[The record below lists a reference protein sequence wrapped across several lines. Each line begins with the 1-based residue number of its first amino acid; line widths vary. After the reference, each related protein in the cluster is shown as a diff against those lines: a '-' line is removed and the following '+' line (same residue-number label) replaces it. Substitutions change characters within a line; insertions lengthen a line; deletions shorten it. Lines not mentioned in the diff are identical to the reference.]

1 MSARAAS
8 RSGGAAILWGLFA
21 ASSWAWCI
29 GLFLPVVL
37 RRLMGWPGFAAFAIP
52 NVLGCAAFGFVLDRR
67 RSRRLVRDH
76 RGAMAL
82 FGAVTIAYQLLLA
95 GWTGRI
101 AIGDSLTPALGDAG
115 AWAGAGVG
123 LLAVFVVGLAVA
135 MARDR
140 AIAWIA
146 AAAWGFSA
154 IALAAAWWIRPP
166 AAGLD
171 AAAFAPELAPTEV
184 WWLLPTL
191 LLGFLLCPYLD
202 LTFHRALRRGPR
214 RPTFAI
220 FGVTFAALIVLV
232 ALLADPAAFEATGI
246 GMTLLPILL
255 AQLWVQLGFTSG
267 AHAREIARALQRHRG
282 GPSRARW
289 TIAAA
294 VIAGAMLGTPL
305 LADEANYLRMLGW
318 YGLVFPA
325 YVLVAMVGLRR
336 PPDATAW
343 WLVGGAALVGL
354 PLMEVGISGRTFA
367 WTAGGAAAVL
377 VAALVAVGLRGRP
390 IRVPA

>member
-115 AWAGAGVG
+115 AWAGAGIG
-123 LLAVFVVGLAVA
+123 LLAVLVVGLAVA

-202 LTFHRALRRGPR
+202 LTFHRVATRSAAADLRDLRRHLR
-214 RPTFAI
+214 RTDRAGRPARRSR
-220 FGVTFAALIVLV
+220 GVRGDRHRH
-232 ALLADPAAFEATGI
+232 DPAAD
-246 GMTLLPILL
+246 PP
-255 AQLWVQLGFTSG
+255 
-267 AHAREIARALQRHRG
+267 RPAL
-282 GPSRARW
+282 
-289 TIAAA
+289 
-294 VIAGAMLGTPL
+294 
-305 LADEANYLRMLGW
+305 
-318 YGLVFPA
+318 
-325 YVLVAMVGLRR
+325 
-336 PPDATAW
+336 
-343 WLVGGAALVGL
+343 GAAGL
-354 PLMEVGISGRTFA
+354 HQRRS
-367 WTAGGAAAVL
+367 
-377 VAALVAVGLRGRP
+377 RP
-390 IRVPA
+390 